1 MTDLWWPSLVASTLV
16 WAVMT
21 CKWANVSLSIARDAK
36 RLNRLGCHLMQLRST
51 ASHLYRV
58 VRKAVQLARL

>member
-36 RLNRLGCHLMQLRST
+36 RLVES
-51 ASHLYRV
+51 
-58 VRKAVQLARL
+58 ARLSFDATAFNCKSSVQSSS

>member
-21 CKWANVSLSIARDAK
+21 CKWANVSLSIGRDAK
-36 RLNRLGCHLMQLRST
+36 RLIESARLSFDAT